1 MIPRPCMTTHDNEY
15 FSRGMATPELP
26 DTCQWLKDCNMS
38 GRLL

>member
-15 FSRGMATPELP
+15 FCRGMTTPELT
-26 DTCQWLKDCNMS
+26 DTYQWLKDCNMS